1 MESTVSNNQEG
12 AITCDDQSQPME
24 QVNGWASS
32 SAAKFKAVNLGK
44 TEEHLHFYINKK
56 HISSC
61 LSLCAY
67 IPFEARSCIL
77 DPSGQFNTM

>member
-1 MESTVSNNQEG
+1 MESKVSNNQEG

-44 TEEHLHFYINKK
+44 IGRTFALLH
-56 HISSC
+56 
-61 LSLCAY
+61 
-67 IPFEARSCIL
+67 
-77 DPSGQFNTM
+77 